1 VPEAQSSPQA
11 QRKWTPPRDEANE
24 RIEIDLDE
32 KDPSKAVSRVRESNE
47 DALSLSGEDGDSQ
60 ESPDDK
66 RRNQRMSREIQRR
79 TRSVAKNITR
89 QYDQKIAEIQAVHQR
104 EIAALNG
111 RVSGLNIDRA
121 DTSDAAHETEM
132 AALQT
137 QLELANEK
145 GDSKEAARLQAV
157 IARKE
162 GQYWAMKAGKVST
175 LQARAQPL
183 QQERREAAETA
194 ENPRLTKE
202 AKKWIRANSDWWDDP
217 DYRVEVQ
224 GALVIDE
231 EVEEDGFDR
240 ATPEYFEEVSKRL
253 HAKFPTLEIAGLPA
267 NKNGSGNNGNGKGRD
282 AQDDV
287 EDEDRDFT
295 PANRRAPVMSHEDRG
310 APPARQRTRRAS
322 LSKEQIATMRAMK
335 MDPDNNEDVM
345 TFWEESQAL
354 AGEEQD

>member
-1 VPEAQSSPQA
+1 M
-11 QRKWTPPRDEANE
+11 
-24 RIEIDLDE
+24 RIEIDPDE
-32 KDPSKAVSRVRESNE
+32 KDPSKAVARVRESND
-47 DALSLSGEDGDSQ
+47 DALSLSGEDGDSP
-60 ESPDDK
+60 ESADDK
-66 RRNQRMSREIQRR
+66 RRNQRLSREIQRR

-89 QYDQKIAEIQAVHQR
+89 QYDQKIAEIEARHQR
-104 EIAALNG
+104 EITALNG

-175 LQARAQPL
+175 VQARAQS
-183 QQERREAAETA
+183 QQQDRREAAETQ

-202 AKKWIRANSDWWDDP
+202 AKKWIRANSDWWEDP

-231 EVEEDGFDR
+231 EVEADGFDR
-240 ATPEYFEEVSKRL
+240 DTPEYFTEVSKRM

-267 NKNGSGNNGNGKGRD
+267 KRNGANGNNGKGR
-282 AQDDV
+282 ATDDD
-287 EDEDRDFT
+287 EDEDRDFS

-310 APPARQRTRRAS
+310 APSARQRGKRPS
-322 LSKEQIATMRAMK
+322 LSRDQVATMRAMK